1 MYKQPFF
8 KEKRT
13 NYRYFQ
19 DTILLKEGPY
29 MYIFLQSILR
39 MTAWPMTP
47 PVPYSAFH
55 ILLTVS
61 GAGFAVSF
69 ARVFGKKIRSMTS
82 PEPYFRHILFSCG
95 VLLALMELYKQAFLY
110 VIEFHGHFDWWYFPF
125 QLCSIPMYIC
135 LAAPLLHSEKA
146 LRRAATF
153 LQDFGLLGGIMAL
166 AVPPGLMHPYWTM
179 TLHGFL
185 WHFIL
190 LFLGLLSCMTGIAG
204 HERRD
209 YMDILPLF
217 FLCCLIACVINIA
230 AGPTADADMFYISP
244 FHPSSQPVFHEI
256 ACTAGIFWGNLL
268 YVTAMAIGG
277 FTLHSILPVLYP

>member
-1 MYKQPFF
+1 
-8 KEKRT
+8 
-13 NYRYFQ
+13 
-19 DTILLKEGPY
+19 

-55 ILLTVS
+55 ILLTVF

-69 ARVFGKKIRSMTS
+69 ARFFGKKIRSMAS

-125 QLCSIPMYIC
+125 QLCSIPMYTC
-135 LAAPLLHSEKA
+135 LAAPLLHSEKT

-190 LFLGLLSCMTGIAG
+190 LFLGLLSCM
-204 HERRD
+204 
-209 YMDILPLF
+209 
-217 FLCCLIACVINIA
+217 
-230 AGPTADADMFYISP
+230 S
-244 FHPSSQPVFHEI
+244 
-256 ACTAGIFWGNLL
+256 GN
-268 YVTAMAIGG
+268 A
-277 FTLHSILPVLYP
+277 

>member
-1 MYKQPFF
+1 MRCAFF
-8 KEKRT
+8 K
-13 NYRYFQ
+13 
-19 DTILLKEGPY
+19 TILLKEGPY

-55 ILLTVS
+55 ILLTVF

-69 ARVFGKKIRSMTS
+69 ARFFGKKIRSMAS

-135 LAAPLLHSEKA
+135 LAAPLLHSEKT

-153 LQDFGLLGGIMAL
+153 LQDFGLLGGIMAARTHASVLDNDAPWLPL
-166 AVPPGLMHPYWTM
+166 AFYSALPWT
-179 TLHGFL
+179 
-185 WHFIL
+185 FIL
-190 LFLGLLSCMTGIAG
+190 
-204 HERRD
+204 
-209 YMDILPLF
+209 
-217 FLCCLIACVINIA
+217 
-230 AGPTADADMFYISP
+230 
-244 FHPSSQPVFHEI
+244 
-256 ACTAGIFWGNLL
+256 
-268 YVTAMAIGG
+268 YVRHRQT
-277 FTLHSILPVLYP
+277 

>member
-1 MYKQPFF
+1 MRCAFF
-8 KEKRT
+8 K
-13 NYRYFQ
+13 
-19 DTILLKEGPY
+19 TILLKEGPY

-55 ILLTVS
+55 ILLTVF

-69 ARVFGKKIRSMTS
+69 ARFFGKKIRSMAS

-125 QLCSIPMYIC
+125 QLCSIPMYTC
-135 LAAPLLHSEKA
+135 LAAPLLHSEKT

-185 WHFIL
+185 WHFTL
-190 LFLGLLSCMTGIAG
+190 LFLGLLSCMSGIAG

-209 YMDILPLF
+209 YMDILPFF
-217 FLCCLIACVINIA
+217 FLCCVIACVINIA

-268 YVTAMAIGG
+268 YVVSMTVGAFLFHIIAKYFSGL
-277 FTLHSILPVLYP
+277 FQLHANK

>member
-1 MYKQPFF
+1 MAD
-8 KEKRT
+8 
-13 NYRYFQ
+13 
-19 DTILLKEGPY
+19 DTP
-29 MYIFLQSILR
+29 
-39 MTAWPMTP
+39 
-47 PVPYSAFH
+47 SALFCLSH
-55 ILLTVS
+55 SADRLWGRICGL
-61 GAGFAVSF
+61 FCAVF
-69 ARVFGKKIRSMTS
+69 RKKIRSMAS

-135 LAAPLLHSEKA
+135 LAAPLLHSEKT

-185 WHFIL
+185 WHFTL
-190 LFLGLLSCMTGIAG
+190 LFLGLLSCMSGIAG

-209 YMDILPLF
+209 YMDILPFF
-217 FLCCLIACVINIA
+217 FLCCVMACVINIA

-268 YVTAMAIGG
+268 YVVSMIAGG
-277 FTLHSILPVLYP
+277 LLMHKISSQLL

>member
-1 MYKQPFF
+1 MCKQLFF
-8 KEKRT
+8 KEKRA
-13 NYRYFQ
+13 NCEYFQ
-19 DTILLKEGPY
+19 NTILLKEGPY

-55 ILLTVS
+55 ILLTLF
-61 GAGFAVSF
+61 GAGFAFSF
-69 ARVFGKKIRSMTS
+69 ARVFGKKIRSMAS

-135 LAAPLLHSEKA
+135 LAAPLLHSEKT

-179 TLHGFL
+179 TFHGFL

-190 LFLGLLSCMTGIAG
+190 LFLGLLSCMSGIAG

-209 YMDILPLF
+209 YMNILPFF

-268 YVTAMAIGG
+268 YVVSMIAGG
-277 FTLHSILPVLYP
+277 LLMHKFSSQLL

>member
-1 MYKQPFF
+1 
-8 KEKRT
+8 
-13 NYRYFQ
+13 
-19 DTILLKEGPY
+19 
-29 MYIFLQSILR
+29 
-39 MTAWPMTP
+39 MTP

-55 ILLTVS
+55 ILLTVF

-69 ARVFGKKIRSMTS
+69 ARFFGRKIRSMAS

-135 LAAPLLHSEKA
+135 LAAPLLHSEKT

-153 LQDFGLLGGIMAL
+153 LQDL

-190 LFLGLLSCMTGIAG
+190 LFLGLLSCMSGIAG
-204 HERRD
+204 RERRD
-209 YMDILPLF
+209 YMDILPFF

-230 AGPTADADMFYISP
+230 AGPTAATDMFYISP

-268 YVTAMAIGG
+268 YVVSMIAGG
-277 FTLHSILPVLYP
+277 SLMHKISSRLL

>member
-1 MYKQPFF
+1 MCKQLFF
-8 KEKRT
+8 KEKRAT
-13 NYRYFQ
+13 YEYFQ

-47 PVPYSAFH
+47 PVPYSA
-55 ILLTVS
+55 L
-61 GAGFAVSF
+61 
-69 ARVFGKKIRSMTS
+69 
-82 PEPYFRHILFSCG
+82 
-95 VLLALMELYKQAFLY
+95 LLALMELYKQAFLY

-166 AVPPGLMHPYWTM
+166 AVPPGLMHPYLTM
-179 TLHGFL
+179 TLHGFI

-190 LFLGLLSCMTGIAG
+190 LFLGLFCCVTGISGHAG
-204 HERRD
+204 RD
-209 YMDILPLF
+209 YMEILPFF
-217 FLCCLIACVINIA
+217 FLCCLIACVINVA

-256 ACTAGIFWGNLL
+256 ACTVGIFWGNLL
-268 YVTAMAIGG
+268 YSVSMIAGG
-277 FTLHSILPVLYP
+277 FLMHKISSRLL

>member
-1 MYKQPFF
+1 MCKQPFF
-8 KEKRT
+8 KEKRA
-13 NYRYFQ
+13 NCEYFQ
-19 DTILLKEGPY
+19 NTILLKEGPY

-55 ILLTVS
+55 ILLTLF
-61 GAGFAVSF
+61 GAGFAFSF
-69 ARVFGKKIRSMTS
+69 ARVFGKKIRSMAS

-95 VLLALMELYKQAFLY
+95 VLLALMELYKQAFL
-110 VIEFHGHFDWWYFPF
+110 ILSKNILIWRLPSRHGG
-125 QLCSIPMYIC
+125 LCSIPMYIC
-135 LAAPLLHSEKA
+135 LAAPLLHSEKT

-185 WHFIL
+185 WHFTL
-190 LFLGLLSCMTGIAG
+190 LFLGLLSCMSGIAG

-209 YMDILPLF
+209 YMDILPFF
-217 FLCCLIACVINIA
+217 FLCCVIACVINIA

-268 YVTAMAIGG
+268 YVVSMIAGG
-277 FTLHSILPVLYP
+277 LLMHKFSSQLL